1 MPPWTRPNRSHR
13 ARRPGPPPEFK
24 VKKVEAM
31 KVITANRLLNGDV
44 VWLGENG
51 AWVERI
57 TLAKIFEGKEAVAGG
72 LALGAEAE
80 KNQEVVGV
88 YDMDVAVEDGIVAP
102 VRLRERIR
110 ATGPTTHP
118 QFGKQAQAVSA

>member
-1 MPPWTRPNRSHR
+1 
-13 ARRPGPPPEFK
+13 
-24 VKKVEAM
+24 M

-44 VWLGENG
+44 VWLAKGG

-57 TLAKIFEGKEAVAGG
+57 TLARTFEGKEAVAEG
-72 LALGAEAE
+72 LAEGAEAE

-88 YDMDVAVEDGIVAP
+88 YEMDITVEDGVIVP
-102 VRLRERIR
+102 VRLREKIR
-110 ATGPTTHP
+110 AKGPTTHP

>member
-1 MPPWTRPNRSHR
+1 
-13 ARRPGPPPEFK
+13 
-24 VKKVEAM
+24 M

-57 TLAKIFEGKEAVAGG
+57 TLARIFEGKDAVAEG
-72 LALGAEAE
+72 LSLGAEAE
-80 KNQEVVGV
+80 SRQEVVGV
-88 YDMDVAVEDGIVAP
+88 YEMDVALEDGVVLP

-118 QFGKQAQAVSA
+118 QFGKQARAVSA

>member
-1 MPPWTRPNRSHR
+1 
-13 ARRPGPPPEFK
+13 
-24 VKKVEAM
+24 M

-51 AWVERI
+51 NWVERV
-57 TLAKIFEGKEAVAGG
+57 TLASTFEGKDQVAQG
-72 LALGAEAE
+72 LAIGQDAE
-80 KNQEVVGV
+80 KAQKVVGV
-88 YDMDVAVEDGIVAP
+88 YEMDVTLEDGVIVP

-110 ATGPTTHP
+110 AAGPTTHP

>member
-1 MPPWTRPNRSHR
+1 
-13 ARRPGPPPEFK
+13 
-24 VKKVEAM
+24 M

-44 VWLGENG
+44 VWLGKDD

-57 TLAKIFEGKEAVAGG
+57 TLARTFDGKEEVAEG
-72 LALGAEAE
+72 LAIGQKAEADQ
-80 KNQEVVGV
+80 KVVGV
-88 YDMDVAVEDGIVAP
+88 YDMDVTVEDGVILP